1 MFSCLQMYTQMF
13 SCLHIYYRI
22 KLLHIYMVPAASVG
36 GALGALEQIVPL
48 KHVSLV
54 HCHLDV
60 VRGVLV
66 EGLGFRAYG
75 FGFRAQGSEI

>member
-1 MFSCLQMYTQMF
+1 
-13 SCLHIYYRI
+13 
-22 KLLHIYMVPAASVG
+22 MVPAASVG
-36 GALGALEQIVPL
+36 GALGALEQIVPF

-66 EGLGFRAYG
+66 SG
-75 FGFRAQGSEI
+75 FGFRV

>member
-1 MFSCLQMYTQMF
+1 LFTNVYTDVF
-13 SCLHIYYRI
+13 VFTHIIQNKIITY
-22 KLLHIYMVPAASVG
+22 YMVPAASVG